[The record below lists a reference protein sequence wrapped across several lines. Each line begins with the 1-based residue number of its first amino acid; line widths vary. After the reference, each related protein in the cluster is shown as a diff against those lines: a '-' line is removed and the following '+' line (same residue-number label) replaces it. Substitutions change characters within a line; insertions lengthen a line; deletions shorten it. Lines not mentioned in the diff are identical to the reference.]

1 MASILD
7 PSRQV
12 DPKYLAY
19 TAQFKDGRAI
29 VGIITSGSGDS
40 LKMNVPGVGVQTVNR
55 STLKSLTSLNQSLMP
70 DGLELQL
77 THESMADL
85 IQFLKDY
92 K

>member
-1 MASILD
+1 
-7 PSRQV
+7 
-12 DPKYLAY
+12 
-19 TAQFKDGRAI
+19 
-29 VGIITSGSGDS
+29 
-40 LKMNVPGVGVQTVNR
+40 VQTVNR

-77 THESMADL
+77 THQSMADL